1 MSLFDIFSIYSNKP
15 TTVKITSNDVL
26 GFKMGFGLDK
36 SNLYPTITFLSDGI
50 VTEKDGTGTN
60 LWITDEMIFQPKTV
74 IPREKEA
81 DEKLPETRQD
91 TVYGDLK
98 LLAKSVTR
106 DIEHHKDT
114 VFSKIKLR
122 ADSIK
127 VRGDFEVNP
136 DNKITAFYKHDHDMI
151 FNKVEPTTSEIKSY
165 QDFSKERNRIVKL
178 KVITFICG
186 IIFLYI
192 LMRFVGPNL

>member
-1 MSLFDIFSIYSNKP
+1 MSLFDIFSIYLNKP
-15 TTVKITSNDVL
+15 TTVKITSNDVI

-50 VTEKDGTGTN
+50 VTEKDGTGAN
-60 LWITDEMIFQPKTV
+60 LWITEESSYQPKIV
-74 IPREKEA
+74 APREKEA

-106 DIEHHKDT
+106 DIEHHKDS

-136 DNKITAFYKHDHDMI
+136 DNKITAYYKHDHDMI
-151 FNKVEPTTSEIKSY
+151 FNKVDPTTSELKSY
-165 QDFSKERNRIVKL
+165 EGFSKELNRIVKL